1 MSNYKILFKI
11 SGSIAAYKGA
21 YLISKLVQNS
31 FEVKVVAT
39 ESALKFIGKATLEG
53 LTGHP
58 VYTDSFQEGEMM
70 NHINLVKWAD
80 LTIVCP
86 ASGNTINKL
95 AAGIADNLLTSL
107 FLAHDWTKP
116 YLIAPAMNT
125 NMFEHPATQESI
137 NKLEKW
143 GVNILPAAEGY
154 LACGDIGKGK
164 LLEPEEIYR
173 HVLIA
178 LHKKEKAKR
187 KLKILVTA
195 GGTKEDIDGIR
206 YLSNLSTGR
215 TASDIANY
223 FASRNHNV
231 TYLHAADSLLPES
244 RCKLITYSDFASLN
258 DKIEKL
264 LGSENYDA
272 VIHNAAVSD
281 YSLES
286 VEVNDKKYPAPLKT
300 KINSEN
306 ETLIL
311 RLKKNFKILEKIKKY
326 SKNKN
331 VILFAFKF
339 TNTQSEDER
348 LASVRK
354 SFTASSCDFIVQND
368 LNDRVEKN
376 IQTNFQLFS
385 RGGIVKTAASS
396 MELAESL
403 EEKIL
408 EQFGDE

>member
-11 SGSIAAYKGA
+11 SGSIAAYKSA
-21 YLISKLVQNS
+21 YLISKLVQNG

-53 LTGHP
+53 LTGYP

-125 NMFEHPATQESI
+125 NMFEHPATQDSI

-143 GVNILPAAEGY
+143 GVNILPTVEGY

-164 LLEPEEIYR
+164 LLEPEEIYL
-173 HVLIA
+173 HLLIA
-178 LHKKEKAKR
+178 LRKKEKAKR

-215 TASDIANY
+215 TASEIANY
-223 FASRNHNV
+223 FAVRNHDV
-231 TYLHAADSLLPES
+231 TYLHATDSLIPKSQCE
-244 RCKLITYSDFASLN
+244 LISYSNFISLN
-258 DKIEKL
+258 GQIEKL

-286 VEVNDKKYPAPLKT
+286 VEVNDKKYSAPLKA

-354 SFTASSCDFIVQND
+354 SFIASSCDFIVQND

-376 IQTNFQLFS
+376 IQTNFRLFS
-385 RGGIVKTAASS
+385 RGGIVKAAASS
-396 MELAESL
+396 MELAESI

-408 EQFGDE
+408 EQFGDK